1 MKSLAPFLAFFVSLA
16 HAQSNFFINPGSQA
30 DQLASGNHTEDYPIY
45 QEGDSQVFSWIT
57 NWTVISLLLYQNENA
72 SYIRLLGTSN
82 RRLRIHTL
90 DTNHSFR
97 L

>member
-82 RRLRIHTL
+82 RR
-90 DTNHSFR
+90 
-97 L
+97 